1 MAKIKRDTLLGLVFF
16 TGLAVLLMASLNLM
30 DFLSFK
36 FDPIEVRFADAGGIA
51 AGDPVLVLGKR
62 IGKVESVEY
71 DPTVPDHPIKLMLR
85 LQQEVILRR
94 GAERDSATNPVRRAR
109 IEIQDSTVLG
119 GKQVW
124 INPMPAVVDRNDET
138 DLVPW
143 TENLVGQ
150 TADNVFDAVGQT
162 FSENSKL
169 DRLLDSA
176 RLFFDNLSTDNNSV
190 GLLLTRD
197 EFYME
202 LLATV
207 QSLHTTVDDIRDAQ
221 GVLGRLVYDEALA
234 DDVSQTANGLRRIT
248 TSVADGVRGPLAR
261 MVNDEAMSTQLGG
274 IVDNVHSV
282 TADLR
287 AGRGPLGMLVQ
298 NEEMA
303 LRLEETVFLLAEFL
317 RKANDPEAGLIGAL
331 MSDEQMREDAGR
343 ILGNLSQATDQINS
357 TNGMLGKLIND
368 EELGEQFG
376 RFFNQLAR
384 AVEDAR
390 EAAPIGTFFQVLA
403 APF

>member
-16 TGLAVLLMASLNLM
+16 TALGVLLMASLNLI
-30 DFLSFK
+30 DFLPSEL
-36 FDPIEVRFADAGGIA
+36 DPMQVRFADAGGIA
-51 AGDPVLVLGKR
+51 PGDPVLVLGKK

-71 DPTVPDHPIKLMLR
+71 EPTDPDNPIVLVLR
-85 LQQEVILRR
+85 LQQQVMLRK

-109 IEIQDSTVLG
+109 LEIQDSTVLG

-124 INPMPAVVDRNDET
+124 INPMPEVVDRNDET

-143 TENLVGQ
+143 TDNLVGQ
-150 TADNVFDAVGQT
+150 TADNIFDAVGET

-197 EFYME
+197 EFYKE

-207 QSLHTTVDDIRDAQ
+207 QSLHTTVDDIREAQ
-221 GVLGRLVYDEALA
+221 GVLGRLVYDQTLA
-234 DDVSQTANGLRRIT
+234 DDLSLTADGLRRIT
-248 TSVADGVRGPLAR
+248 TRVADGVRGPLAR
-261 MVNDEAMSTQLGG
+261 MVNDETMSTQLAG
-274 IVDNVHSV
+274 IVDNVHAV

-287 AGRGPLGMLVQ
+287 EGRGPLGMLVR

-303 LRLEETVFLLAEFL
+303 RNLDEAVMLVTELL

-331 MSDEQMREDAGR
+331 MSDARLREDGAR
-343 ILGNLSQATDQINS
+343 ILANLSEATDQING

-368 EELGEQFG
+368 PELGEQFG